1 MGNQSARCYNQVMID
16 CKFEDGG
23 KGELRHVGVDAL
35 IIKDNK
41 LLMVK
46 RSPKLTEGNKWSV
59 AGGFVNRDET
69 TKQAIT
75 REVFE
80 ETGYK
85 LTAIKLF
92 TVIDKPDRRNE
103 DRQNIAF
110 VYICEAG
117 EKEGK
122 PDWES
127 TDQQWFE
134 LNNLPKSEEIAFDHE
149 QIINLYLQHQNNPS
163 IKLVTY

>member
-1 MGNQSARCYNQVMID
+1 LDEKNVIMIA
-16 CKFEDGG
+16 CAFEDGKAG
-23 KGELRHVGVDAL
+23 KLRHAIVDA
-35 IIKDNK
+35 IVIKDNSV
-41 LLMVK
+41 LMVK
-46 RSPKLTEGNKWSV
+46 RTASLVEGGKWGLV
-59 AGGFVNRDET
+59 GGFVDRDET
-69 TKQAIT
+69 TKEAVA

-80 ETGYK
+80 ESGYRLK
-85 LTAIKLF
+85 AINFF
-92 TVIDKPDRRNE
+92 TIIDRPDRKNE

-110 VYICEAG
+110 VYVCEVG